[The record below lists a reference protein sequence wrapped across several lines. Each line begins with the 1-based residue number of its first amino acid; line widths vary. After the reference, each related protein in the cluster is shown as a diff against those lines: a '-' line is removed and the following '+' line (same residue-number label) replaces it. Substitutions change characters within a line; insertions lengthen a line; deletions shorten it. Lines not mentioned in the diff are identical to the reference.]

1 MDFKLCKGCKE
12 MILLNSKAYCS
23 KCQAKYKKE
32 VYESKGMNDPQLI
45 YNKGRYKKARQ
56 QCMNNANGLCE
67 VCYYYGIR
75 RIARHCHHI
84 IKVVDGN
91 DNTHYD
97 SNNLVAVCHK
107 CHDKIEGRSKE
118 EIIEALESGKL
129 KEEREN
135 I

>member
-12 MILLNSKAYCS
+12 MIPLKSSAYCS
-23 KCQAKYKKE
+23 CCQTNYRKQMREINGTK
-32 VYESKGMNDPQLI
+32 DPQLT
-45 YNKGRYKKARQ
+45 YNKGRWKKARQ

-97 SNNLVAVCHK
+97 SNNLVAVCRK
-107 CHDKIEGRSKE
+107 CHDKIEGMSKE
-118 EIIEALESGKL
+118 EIVEALESGKL
-129 KEEREN
+129 KEERE
-135 I
+135 

>member
-56 QCMNNANGLCE
+56 QC
-67 VCYYYGIR
+67 
-75 RIARHCHHI
+75 RITLTDCA
-84 IKVVDGN
+84 KFVTTMVFG
-91 DNTHYD
+91 
-97 SNNLVAVCHK
+97 
-107 CHDKIEGRSKE
+107 E
-118 EIIEALESGKL
+118 
-129 KEEREN
+129 
-135 I
+135 

>member
-12 MILLNSKAYCS
+12 MIPLKGKAYCNQ
-23 KCQAKYKKE
+23 CQSNYKKQMRE
-32 VYESKGMNDPQLI
+32 MNGDKDPQLT
-45 YNKGRYKKARQ
+45 YNKGRWKKARQ

-97 SNNLVAVCHK
+97 SNNLVAVCRK
-107 CHDKIEGRSKE
+107 CHDKIEGMSKE
-118 EIIEALESGKL
+118 ELIQALESGKL
-129 KEEREN
+129 KEERE
-135 I
+135 